1 MSLYV
6 FDTDILSL
14 YRRGQAR
21 IAQNVATHSAAVL
34 AITVLTV
41 EEQMSGW
48 YAMLRKAKQP
58 AQLARAYQELADA
71 VRFLGSWLIL
81 PFPASAI
88 ARYDQLSALNLGVR
102 KMDLRIAAVV
112 LENGGVLV
120 SRNLRDFRRIPN
132 LTVEDW
138 SV

>member
-6 FDTDILSL
+6 LDTDIVTLF
-14 YRRGQAR
+14 RGGHAR
-21 IAQNVATHSAAVL
+21 VCQHVGSHAPAEL

-41 EEQMSGW
+41 EEQLTGW
-48 YAMLRKAKQP
+48 YGLLRRVKQP
-58 AQLARAYQELADA
+58 PQLAWAYQQLADS
-71 VRFLGSWLIL
+71 VRFFSLLPIL
-81 PFPASAI
+81 SYSLSAI
-88 ARYDQLSALNLGVR
+88 SCYDRLRALNLNVR